1 MSPRPCIAVRPPCLP
16 TCFRKTTRMIKRLK
30 LFAFLLCLLLH
41 SAAFVTAD
49 EKSAADPQ
57 FTSTHK
63 QVRVIRTLHKDQ
75 PIRLHTFCL
84 DRDGN
89 ILACVGGEE
98 VQLVIAPDG
107 SQQTRQSTS
116 PRLVQVYSPEGELIR
131 EIELSF
137 TPTAINPAPD
147 GSIFVAGDGKVAR
160 ISSDGRVLATAD
172 SPHVGD
178 LEEFRKRV
186 EAGARRQA
194 EEMTAQFREQV
205 TLIEGRLEA
214 LRKKPESEL
223 TDRERQRIRT
233 YEQQQTIFQTQLKFY
248 EDMQQQQLGA
258 PDAIRRKLGITAVA
272 VTSRDVFLCCNAA
285 EGYGYEVWRLNHEFS
300 EPKRV
305 VSELGG
311 CCGQC
316 DIQATEQHLILAENT
331 KFKVALL
338 DRDGNR
344 LSDFGRGDRKAVD
357 GFGSCCNPMNVR
369 CCSNGDILTAE
380 SSIGTIKR
388 FSSSGELL
396 GVIGKARISGG
407 CKHVALGFD
416 EKRNRHY
423 MMHVDKSQICVLV
436 PNSEA
441 PDATPEEQL
450 SKAARE
456 GLGRKLVGEWSLNGT
471 RPKAAGPSASAL
483 GAALGLL
490 LGGEAPATEVN
501 IESSY
506 TPALLH
512 FHADGKLSVIGGQS
526 LGTSNSWEAVSQD
539 GNTLLVSQIE
549 DNVQYYY
556 YKVEFISDDEANIS
570 MLFDETVMSSNRYRR
585 VQPDAPAG
593 PVAAESAEK
602 PQP

>member
-1 MSPRPCIAVRPPCLP
+1 MLN
-16 TCFRKTTRMIKRLK
+16 RLG
-30 LFAFLLCLLLH
+30 LLTLAACLLLLPP
-41 SAAFVTAD
+41 AAFAGDD
-49 EKSAADPQ
+49 EKPAAAAE
-57 FTSTHK
+57 FSSTHK
-63 QVRVIRTLHKDQ
+63 QVRVIRTMHKEQ

-89 ILACVGGEE
+89 ILACVGGEDT
-98 VQLVIAPDG
+98 QLMFNPDG
-107 SQQTRQSTS
+107 SQQVRQTAA
-116 PRLVQVYSPEGELIR
+116 PKLIQVYSPEGKLTQ
-131 EIELSF
+131 EIELPF
-137 TPTAINPAPD
+137 TPTAINQAPD
-147 GSIFVAGDGKVAR
+147 GSIFVAGEGKVAR
-160 ISSDGRVLATAD
+160 VSSEGKVLASAD

-178 LEEFRKRV
+178 LDDFRRRV
-186 EAGARRQA
+186 EEGARKQA

-205 TLIEGRLEA
+205 TAIEGRLAA

-223 TDRERQRIRT
+223 TDRDRQRMKT
-233 YEQQQTIFQTQLKFY
+233 YEEQKSIFETQLKLQESTAKEFFSGPAN
-248 EDMQQQQLGA
+248 LS
-258 PDAIRRKLGITAVA
+258 RKLGITAVA
-272 VTSRDVFLCCNAA
+272 VTSRDIFLCCNSA
-285 EGYGYEVWRLNHEFS
+285 EGYGYEVWRMNHEFS
-300 EPKRV
+300 EPKMV

-338 DRDGNR
+338 DRDGKR
-344 LSDFGRGDRKAVD
+344 VLDFGKGDRKAVD

-369 CCSNGDILTAE
+369 TCSNGDILTAE

-388 FSSSGELL
+388 FSASGELL

-436 PNSEA
+436 PNAEA

-450 SKAARE
+450 SKVARE
-456 GLGRKLVGEWSLNGT
+456 GLGKKLVGEWSMDGN
-471 RPKAAGPSASAL
+471 RPKPAPSTAGAIGTAISLIL
-483 GAALGLL
+483 GA
-490 LGGEAPATEVN
+490 ESVSAPEIS

-506 TPALLH
+506 SPSYLH
-512 FHADGKLSVIGGQS
+512 FQADGKLSVTGGTS
-526 LGTSNSWEAVSQD
+526 LGESTTWEAVSQD

-556 YKVEFISDDEANIS
+556 YKIEFVSDDEATIS
-570 MLFDETVMSSNRYRR
+570 MMFDETVMSSNRYRR
-585 VQPDAPAG
+585 VKPEVPAEAKPAAPAA
-593 PVAAESAEK
+593 PAQNPAR
-602 PQP
+602 